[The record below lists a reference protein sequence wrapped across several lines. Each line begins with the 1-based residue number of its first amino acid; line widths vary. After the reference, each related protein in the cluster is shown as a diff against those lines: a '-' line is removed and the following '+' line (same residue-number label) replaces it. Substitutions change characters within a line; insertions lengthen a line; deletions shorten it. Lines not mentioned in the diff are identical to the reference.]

1 MYIAKIEYFRM
12 HFSFRMRAYF
22 GGHSKKKKSTV
33 QYIGVYRTIDTMKR
47 MQDLLLLNSYKAYIK
62 LTAARVN

>member
-1 MYIAKIEYFRM
+1 M

-22 GGHSKKKKSTV
+22 GGHSKKKST
-33 QYIGVYRTIDTMKR
+33 VYRTMDTMKR

>member
-1 MYIAKIEYFRM
+1 MHILKIEYFRM

-22 GGHSKKKKSTV
+22 GGHSKKKST
-33 QYIGVYRTIDTMKR
+33 VYRTMDTMKR

>member
-1 MYIAKIEYFRM
+1 LVGIA
-12 HFSFRMRAYF
+12 
-22 GGHSKKKKSTV
+22 KKKKIV

-47 MQDLLLLNSYKAYIK
+47 MQDLLLPNSYKAYIK